1 MAALFLS
8 SPTVTGT
15 QSRSESERLQPTAPA
30 EFTDDLCKACPTSG
44 EHIQACYRDMT
55 EALIE
60 YHVHG
65 DFLAA
70 ASYTTAHN
78 KWKQAVLDSIKG
90 DAE

>member
-1 MAALFLS
+1 MTFFS

-15 QSRSESERLQPTAPA
+15 QSRSESERLQPA
-30 EFTDDLCKACPTSG
+30 ACQPESEEAVG
-44 EHIQACYRDMT
+44 QMRLSHDRIAAAYRDMT